1 MILTS
6 RRMFEI
12 DNRNALSQS
21 TSSIGS
27 TSIGNSNPSTP
38 APVAPKT
45 NIFATPATPAP
56 LLAVPAPSFAAVGA
70 SDDDDLGT
78 DDGLDMTTAGG
89 GIARPTPLE
98 GEDDDTEDMSFDE
111 DELDLTVAGGGIAA
125 LVPETDEDAT
135 EDFDDEDDGGLDFT
149 TAGGGIAGPVEEEV
163 GDETEEM
170 DFDDE
175 EGLDMT
181 VAGGGIAAPSVPMP
195 EEDETED
202 LEFDDGGMDLTT
214 AGGGIAG
221 PLVFGGEEEDAA
233 DVSLDLT
240 VASGGITR
248 PSQAQ
253 IISEEDAF
261 FDQLVEQEDFAPKQ
275 YADEEEDDN
284 DNDNP
289 FDPSP
294 LEAQPVSLSQFLDM
308 TGLNFMTNI
317 TAGRRRS
324 TLQPGEMLGLHRKAV
339 ESTGRSGGEYQLV
352 DYANHVLNMQD
363 YVVYHWVSAQISP
376 AFVLRCCCC

>member
-1 MILTS
+1 
-6 RRMFEI
+6 MFEI
-12 DNRNALSQS
+12 DNRKALSQS

-27 TSIGNSNPSTP
+27 TSTANSNPSTP
-38 APVAPKT
+38 DPVAPKT

-56 LLAVPAPSFAAVGA
+56 LSVVPAPSFAAVGA
-70 SDDDDLGT
+70 SDDDDLGS

-98 GEDDDTEDMSFDE
+98 GEDDDTEDMSFEE

-125 LVPETDEDAT
+125 PVPEADEDDT
-135 EDFDDEDDGGLDFT
+135 EDFGDEDDGGLDFT
-149 TAGGGIAGPVEEEV
+149 TAGGGIAGPVGEEV

-181 VAGGGIAAPSVPMP
+181 VAGGGIAAPSVPLP

-202 LEFDDGGMDLTT
+202 LQFDDGGMDLTT
-214 AGGGIAG
+214 AGGRIAG
-221 PLVFGGEEEDAA
+221 PLVFGGVEEDAA

-240 VASGGITR
+240 VASGGIAR
-248 PSQAQ
+248 PSPGQD
-253 IISEEDAF
+253 ISEEDAF
-261 FDQLVEQEDFAPKQ
+261 FDQLVEQEDLAPEQ
-275 YADEEEDDN
+275 YADEEEGDN
-284 DNDNP
+284 DDP

-339 ESTGRSGGEYQLV
+339 ESTGRSGGDYQLV

-363 YVVYHWVSAQISP
+363 YVVYHWVGAQISP
-376 AFVLRCCCC
+376 AFVLRCRCC